1 MGCCPTGCTGCWA
14 NPFFYFINGIRGAM
28 MLGNAPGF
36 VHGLTF
42 DDPGLGL
49 VFYGCFKD
57 MGSE

>member
-1 MGCCPTGCTGCWA
+1 
-14 NPFFYFINGIRGAM
+14 M